1 MGDKSSVLPHKQKY
15 ELATTTSGRWANE
28 ARDYCYTKESV
39 WQYEFAAFRKLIFV
53 APSIPELTVHSRMG
67 QRITWSGKDQ

>member
-15 ELATTTSGRWANE
+15 ELVTTTPGRWANN

-53 APSIPELTVHSRMG
+53 APSIPELTVHSRMW
-67 QRITWSGKDQ
+67 QRVTWS

>member
-15 ELATTTSGRWANE
+15 ELVTTTPGRWANN

-39 WQYEFAAFRKLIFV
+39 WQYEFAAFRKLIFA
-53 APSIPELTVHSRMG
+53 APSIPELTVHSRMR